1 MKLINKA
8 LLLTSG
14 LLLSSAVMA
23 ASYQAC
29 STSGCRTAG
38 SAWVLSSYAKTKYPV
53 ILAHGMG
60 GFSSIAGIEYFY
72 GIGSNLTQNGAQ
84 VFETQVASFDSSYVR
99 GEQLLN
105 QTKQILA
112 ITGASK
118 VNLIGHS
125 QGALDVRYVAA
136 MLPLK
141 VASVTTVGGANQAT
155 PVADAVLKVLNTPTG
170 SLFAPVIMA
179 GVNAFFTLVGVGSGH
194 WYDQSTQAG
203 LKQLSTAGMA
213 QFNAQF
219 PAGLPT
225 TACGQG
231 PSVVNGQRF
240 YSWGGT
246 GKITSGIDPVD
257 SILFATGQIG
267 PSENDGLVP
276 KCASHIGQV
285 IRDDY
290 NQNHFD
296 QVNQV
301 LGLVSIFESSP
312 VALFRQQ
319 ANRLKVAG
327 L

>member
-1 MKLINKA
+1 MKLINNA

-38 SAWVLSSYAKTKYPV
+38 STMVLSSYAKTKYPL

-60 GFSSIAGIEYFY
+60 GFSSIAGFEYFY
-72 GIGSNLTQNGAQ
+72 GIGSDLTRNGAQ

-125 QGALDVRYVAA
+125 QGSLDVRYVAGV
-136 MLPLK
+136 LPNK
-141 VASVTTVGGANQAT
+141 VASVTTVGGLNKGV
-155 PVADAVLKVLNTPTG
+155 PMGDAVV
-170 SLFAPVIMA
+170 SLQASPAGTVFAPVITA
-179 GVNAFFTLVGVGSGH
+179 GINAFFTLVGVGSGQ
-194 WYDQSTQAG
+194 WYNQSSKAGGDQI
-203 LKQLSTAGMA
+203 STAGMA
-213 QFNAQF
+213 KFNADF

-225 TACGQG
+225 TACGEG
-231 PSVVNGQRF
+231 AYVVNGQRF
-240 YSWGGT
+240 YSWSGT
-246 GKITSGIDPVD
+246 GKITSLIDPSD
-257 SILFATGQIG
+257 TILAATGLVG
-267 PSENDGLVP
+267 TSDGDGLVP
-276 KCASHIGQV
+276 RCTSHIGRV
-285 IRDDY
+285 IRDNY

-301 LGLVSIFESSP
+301 FGLVSIFESSP